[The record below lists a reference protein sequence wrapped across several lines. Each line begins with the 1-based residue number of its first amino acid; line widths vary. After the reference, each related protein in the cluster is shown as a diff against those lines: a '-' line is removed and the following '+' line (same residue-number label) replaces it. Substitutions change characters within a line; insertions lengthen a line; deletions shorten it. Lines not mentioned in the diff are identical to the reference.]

1 MEKPLDLKT
10 LFHPRSVAL
19 IGVSNEPTKLSGRP
33 FRFFREFGYAG
44 NIYPVNP
51 KYQEINGV
59 RCYASLSD
67 IPGEVD
73 LAVVTLPAS
82 AIPATLAE
90 CGAKGVKAA
99 AIISSGFAEV
109 GGEGVRLQE
118 ELKRVASEYGI
129 AVCGPNCSG
138 FIYFPERVT
147 ATFSVGIDS
156 GFPEPGP
163 AAFVSQSGALSSYI
177 LGAAPE
183 RALGFRYW
191 VTTGNECVLSFTD
204 YLQHF
209 LEDPEVRLVLG
220 YMEDARDG
228 QAFQTAARRAL
239 TLDKPLIIM
248 KAGRSEAGAKASVS
262 HTGSLAGADEVYQA
276 VFSQNG
282 VLRAE
287 SLDEIFDLASM
298 SQASRRPRGKRVQII
313 TNSGAA
319 GILLADVGS
328 EWGLEFSDLN
338 AATKEKLKKVMPP
351 FATIAN
357 PMDLTAE
364 IVARPG
370 LLKAA
375 AELILA
381 DPNVDNLVIF
391 LGIMPGAHEKLA
403 TDIANIARATDK
415 LVMVTWFPLPLPH
428 VRQILIQADVP
439 VFPEPAR
446 GIRALGKMA
455 QYVATRERV
464 LSRQPAT
471 IEKTPI
477 AESDLD
483 KILSQ
488 AKNEGRKALSELEAK
503 SLFKSCGLTVPH
515 GGLARNAAE
524 ARSLASGLGGPVA
537 MKASSPDI
545 LHKTEAGVIRLG
557 LNSPEEVEK
566 AFDEILDNAKKWN
579 SQARVDG
586 VLVEEMIGA
595 QAREVIVG
603 ARQDLRFGPVV
614 TFGLGG
620 VLVEAIKDFVV
631 WPAPLSREEARE
643 MIQKIRGYRILTA
656 FRGRPAA
663 DLEALARVIWQVG
676 QLACQRQDQIAELE
690 INPLFVLPR
699 GSAAIV
705 GDALVALR

>member
-1 MEKPLDLKT
+1 MEKSLNLES

-19 IGVSNEPTKLSGRP
+19 IGVSTEQTKLSGRP
-33 FRFFREFGYAG
+33 FRFFREFGYVG
-44 NIYPVNP
+44 NVYPVNP

-82 AIPATLAE
+82 AVPGTLAE

-147 ATFSVGIDS
+147 ATFSVGIES
-156 GFPEPGP
+156 SFPEPGP

-177 LGAAPE
+177 LGAAQE

-191 VTTGNECVLSFTD
+191 ITTGNECVLSFTD
-204 YLQHF
+204 YLQY
-209 LEDPEVRLVLG
+209 LIEDPEVRLVLG

-228 QAFQTAARRAL
+228 RAFQVAARRAL
-239 TLDKPLIIM
+239 MLDKPLIVM

-287 SLDEIFDLASM
+287 SLDELFDLAVL
-298 SQASRRPRGKRVQII
+298 SQASRRPRGKRVQIL

-328 EWGLEFSDLN
+328 EWGLEFSDLS
-338 AATKEKLKKVMPP
+338 AATKEALKKVMPP

-403 TDIANIARATDK
+403 TDIAHIARATDR

-428 VRQILIQADVP
+428 VRQILMQADVP

-446 GIRALGKMA
+446 GIRTLGKMA

-471 IEKTPI
+471 IAKAPRVGSEI
-477 AESDLD
+477 D
-483 KILSQ
+483 KILTQ
-488 AKNEGRKALSELEAK
+488 AKNEARKALSEIEAK
-503 SLFKSCGLTVPH
+503 SVLRSYGLTVPR
-515 GGLARNAAE
+515 GGLARSVSE
-524 ARSLASGLGGPVA
+524 ARSLANGIGGPVA
-537 MKASSPDI
+537 MKASSPDL

-557 LNSPEEVEK
+557 VTGSEEVER
-566 AFDEILDNAKKWN
+566 AFDEILDKATKWN
-579 SQARVDG
+579 SQARLDG
-586 VLVEEMIGA
+586 VLVEEMIGGE
-595 QAREVIVG
+595 AREVIVG
-603 ARQDLRFGPVV
+603 TRQDLRFGPVV

-620 VLVEAIKDFVV
+620 ILVEAIKDFVV
-631 WPAPLSREEARE
+631 YPAPLTLQEARE
-643 MIQKIRGYRILTA
+643 AIQKIRGHRILTA
-656 FRGRPAA
+656 FRGRPPA
-663 DLEALARVIWQVG
+663 DLEALAQVICQVG
-676 QLACQRQDQIAELE
+676 QLACQWQDQIAELE
-690 INPLFVLPR
+690 INPLFVLPHR
-699 GSAAIV
+699 SGVIV

>member
-1 MEKPLDLKT
+1 MEKSLNLKT

-44 NIYPVNP
+44 NVYPVNP

-73 LAVVTLPAS
+73 LAVITLPAS
-82 AIPATLAE
+82 VIPGTLAE
-90 CGAKGVKAA
+90 CGAKRIKAA

-118 ELKRVASEYGI
+118 ELKRVAFEYGI

-138 FIYFPERVT
+138 FIYFPEKVT
-147 ATFSVGIDS
+147 ATFSVGIES
-156 GFPEPGP
+156 SFPEPGP

-177 LGAAPE
+177 LGAAQE

-191 VTTGNECVLSFTD
+191 ITTGNECVLSFTD

-209 LEDPEVRLVLG
+209 LEDPDVRLVLG

-228 QAFQTAARRAL
+228 QAFLAAARRAL
-239 TLDKPLIIM
+239 VLDKPLIIL

-287 SLDEIFDLASM
+287 SLDEIFDLAAM
-298 SQASRRPRGKRVQII
+298 AQASRRPRGKRVQII

-328 EWGLEFSDLN
+328 EWGLEFSDLS
-338 AATKEKLKKVMPP
+338 ADTKEKLKKVMPP

-428 VRQILIQADVP
+428 VRQILIKADVP

-455 QYVATRERV
+455 QYVATRESV
-464 LSRQPAT
+464 LSRQPAVV
-471 IEKTPI
+471 EKTPRVG
-477 AESDLD
+477 SDLD
-483 KILSQ
+483 KILTQ
-488 AKNEGRKALSELEAK
+488 VKNGGRKALSEFEAK
-503 SLFKSCGLTVPH
+503 SLFKFCGLSVPR
-515 GGLARNAAE
+515 GGLARNVAE
-524 ARSLASGLGGPVA
+524 ARSFAKEIGGPVA

-557 LNSPEEVEK
+557 LNSSEEVEK
-566 AFDEILDNAKKWN
+566 AFAEILDKAKKYN
-579 SQARVDG
+579 PEARLDG

-595 QAREVIVG
+595 EAREVIVG

-620 VLVEAIKDFVV
+620 ILVEAIKDFVV
-631 WPAPLSREEARE
+631 WPAPLTLEEARE
-643 MIQKIRGYRILTA
+643 MIEKIRGYRILTA
-656 FRGRPAA
+656 FRGRPPA
-663 DLEALARVIWQVG
+663 DLDALAQVICQVG

-690 INPLFVLPR
+690 INPLFVLPH
-699 GSAAIV
+699 GSGAIV